1 MIKILVAE
9 DEAKSRGSLV
19 SRLRSILGEEALIE
33 TAADGNGAIAKAVQ
47 IQPDLVFMDIEMPSK
62 NGLEATAV
70 IRQQQPNARI
80 IFLTAYDRFDYAVGA
95 LRSGGDDYLLKP
107 ASETDLRE
115 ILQRFFDVAPEPVRD
130 ITPFETSL
138 NVWVHQHYMEDIA
151 LEDAAESMGMSP
163 FYFSRQI
170 KAVTGK
176 TFLEFLT
183 TYRIEKAKKRLHSTE
198 LSVSDVGRSV
208 GYPDSNYFTKV
219 FKRATGC
226 TPSVYR
232 AAESRP

>member
-9 DEAKSRGSLV
+9 DEAKSRGALV
-19 SRLRSILGEEALIE
+19 SRLRGIMGEKALIE
-33 TAADGNGAIAKAVQ
+33 TAVDGNDAISKASQ

-62 NGLEATAV
+62 NGLEAAAV
-70 IRQQQPNARI
+70 IRQQLPKAAI
-80 IFLTAYDRFDYAVGA
+80 VFLTAYDRFDYAVGA
-95 LRSGGDDYLLKP
+95 LRSGGTDYLLKP
-107 ASETDLRE
+107 ASETDLCD
-115 ILQRFFDVAPEPVRD
+115 ILQRLFDVVPEPERN
-130 ITPFETSL
+130 ITPFEASL

-151 LEDAAESMGMSP
+151 LEDAAESMTMSP

-183 TYRIEKAKKRLHSTE
+183 DHRIEKAKKRLESTE

-208 GYPDSNYFTKV
+208 GYSDPNYFTKV
-219 FKRATGC
+219 FKRVTGY
-226 TPSVYR
+226 TPTAYR
-232 AAESRP
+232 AGKNRL

>member
-9 DEAKSRGSLV
+9 DEAKSRSSLV
-19 SRLRSILGEEALIE
+19 SRLRNIMGEQALIE
-33 TAADGNGAIAKAVQ
+33 TAADGNDAISKAMQV
-47 IQPDLVFMDIEMPSK
+47 QPDLVLMDIEMPFK
-62 NGLEATAV
+62 NGLEAAAV
-70 IRQQQPNARI
+70 IHQQQPKTHI

-95 LRSGGDDYLLKP
+95 LRSGGSDYLLKP
-107 ASETDLRE
+107 VSETDLRD
-115 ILQRFFDVAPEPVRD
+115 ILQRLFDVAPEPVRN
-130 ITPFETSL
+130 ITPFEASL

-183 TYRIEKAKKRLHSTE
+183 DHRIEKAKKRLDSTE

-219 FKRATGC
+219 FKRTTGC

-232 AAESRP
+232 ANKTRF